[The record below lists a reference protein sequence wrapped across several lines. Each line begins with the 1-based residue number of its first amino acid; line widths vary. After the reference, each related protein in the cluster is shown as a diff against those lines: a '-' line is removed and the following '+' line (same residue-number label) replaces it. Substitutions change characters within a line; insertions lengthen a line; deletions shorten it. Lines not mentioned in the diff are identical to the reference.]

1 LKKNNA
7 VRTGVG
13 LNDLSGMGEIETK
26 GTDALS
32 LVQKVIVNDVN
43 RISDNQSLYTPIC
56 NDRGMNYVQS

>member
-1 LKKNNA
+1 M
-7 VRTGVG
+7 RTGVG